1 LSTGEI
7 GSNLV
12 LSFND
17 TVSKSYQ
24 KPKNPMARFETGPM
38 NTKTNGFRPFE
49 NKTKQ
54 KTKNLKPNKKPALS
68 AGFFVMYTGLNF

>member
-38 NTKTNGFRPFE
+38 NTKPTASDLL
-49 NKTKQ
+49 KTKQ
-54 KTKNLKPNKKPALS
+54 SKNKNLKPNKNPLYQRV
-68 AGFFVMYTGLNF
+68 FL

>member
-1 LSTGEI
+1 LYPDKI
-7 GSNLV
+7 GRNLV

-38 NTKTNGFRPFE
+38 KRKNNGFRPFE

-54 KTKNLKPNKKPALS
+54 KQKI
-68 AGFFVMYTGLNF
+68 